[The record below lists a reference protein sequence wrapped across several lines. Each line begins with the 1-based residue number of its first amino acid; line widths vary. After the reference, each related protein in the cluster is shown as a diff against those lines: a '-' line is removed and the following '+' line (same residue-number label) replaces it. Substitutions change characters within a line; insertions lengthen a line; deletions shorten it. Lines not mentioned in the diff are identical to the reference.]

1 MKKLKIILLY
11 IAKYT
16 FAFRFTR
23 YLTRN
28 YPRILCYHGG
38 CLSDENK
45 FNSLLFMKK
54 DFFTKRIDWLIS
66 EKFNFSN
73 LDELDRKT
81 SNSVIITFDDG
92 WHSTYSQLLPVLIE
106 RKIPSTIYLSTFY
119 YERQAPILPVVISY
133 ISWRATA
140 SKISLN
146 EIDKSLNGCY
156 NLKDKV
162 SVQQMINLLEEHVY
176 KLENS
181 HDVGVFLNR
190 LSIISGVNPAELGL
204 DSKRFSFM
212 NQSEIYSIISNDCSL
227 ELHGHKHEYPIG
239 FTDQFEQD
247 LSECRD
253 ILLKY
258 FHVNGKHYCY
268 PSGLYDDDAA
278 SILSRMNIKTATT
291 CVPGLVVDFEKQKH
305 YLPRFLDG
313 ENIAHIEF
321 EAELM
326 GFNYYLRKIFR

>member
-1 MKKLKIILLY
+1 MKKIKILLLY

-16 FAFRFTR
+16 FAFRLAR

-45 FNSLLFMKK
+45 FNSLLFMRK
-54 DFFTKRIDWLIS
+54 DLFTKRIDWLIS

-73 LDELDRKT
+73 LDDLDRKI

-92 WHSTYSQLLPVLIE
+92 WYSTYSELIPVLIE
-106 RKIPSTIYLSTFY
+106 KKIPSTIYLSTFY
-119 YERQAPILPVVISY
+119 YERQTPILPVVISY
-133 ISWRATA
+133 ISWRATV
-140 SKISLN
+140 SIINLN
-146 EIDKSLNGCY
+146 DIDKSLNGCY

-162 SVQQMINLLEEHVY
+162 SVQQIINLIEEHVY
-176 KLENS
+176 KLENGD
-181 HDVGVFLNR
+181 DVGVFLNR

-212 NQSEIYSIISNDCSL
+212 DQSEILSIMGNHCKL

-239 FTDQFEQD
+239 LPEQFEQD
-247 LSECRD
+247 LSKCSD
-253 ILLKY
+253 VLLKY

-268 PSGLYDDDAA
+268 PSGTYDDDAA
-278 SILSRMNIKTATT
+278 SILSKKNIKTATT
-291 CVPGLVVDFEKQKH
+291 CIPGLVVDFEKQKH

-313 ENIAHIEF
+313 ENITDIEF

-326 GFNYYLRKIFR
+326 GFNYYLRKALR